1 MTAAP
6 TPPETATAPVTAT
19 GPTKVALADLPQHV
33 GTVFGPSSWRAISQ
47 EEVGDFADLTGD
59 HNPIHVDPEAAA
71 RSPFGGTIVHGY
83 LTLSL
88 VVPLMAE
95 ILEVTGV
102 TTGINYGLD
111 RLRFPAPVR
120 VGARVR
126 VQSTLREVT
135 EVPGGYQ
142 TVFESVFEV
151 EDQARPAA
159 VAMMVLR
166 FLG

>member
-1 MTAAP
+1 MTPVP
-6 TPPETATAPVTAT
+6 TPPETATAPTR
-19 GPTKVALADLPQHV
+19 VALADLPQHV
-33 GTVFGPSSWRAISQ
+33 GTVFGPSSWHTVSQ
-47 EEVGDFADLTGD
+47 EEVNDFADLTGD

-83 LTLSL
+83 FTLSL

-95 ILEVTGV
+95 IVEVTDVATGV
-102 TTGINYGLD
+102 NYGLD

-120 VGARVR
+120 VGARIR
-126 VQSTLREVT
+126 VVSTLREVT

-151 EDQARPAA
+151 EDQAKPAA
-159 VAMMVLR
+159 VAVMVLR